1 MRYHIKLS
9 YIGDLLALQ
18 QPIHCSHVGLL
29 TLKLK
34 WMLFVSTT
42 EPSAP
47 RNLTVIEIAS
57 TYVIISWSAPE
68 FPNGVVRNY
77 IVTVTERGGHF
88 MQNTVIADTSAN
100 LTNLRPFVHYW
111 LVVFAETIEIGDSST
126 NITFRTSEESKLLHL
141 QLNSW

>member
-1 MRYHIKLS
+1 
-9 YIGDLLALQ
+9 
-18 QPIHCSHVGLL
+18 
-29 TLKLK
+29 
-34 WMLFVSTT
+34 MLFVSST

-57 TYVIISWSAPE
+57 TYVVISWSAPE
-68 FPNGVVRNY
+68 FPNGNVRNY

-88 MQNTVIADTSAN
+88 MQNTVIADTSSN
-100 LTNLRPFVHYW
+100 ITNLRPFVHYW

-126 NITFRTSEESKLLHL
+126 NITFRTSEESKLLRL